1 MCLLSQLSCEERSP
15 LSSLRP
21 DQPAA
26 RESMIGKDGM
36 GEVEKREFLGKG
48 RAGMGA
54 CAERTLTD
62 GLPVLMYWSYP
73 QGQW

>member
-1 MCLLSQLSCEERSP
+1 
-15 LSSLRP
+15 
-21 DQPAA
+21 
-26 RESMIGKDGM
+26 MIGKDRM
-36 GEVEKREFLGKG
+36 GEVEKRGFLGKG